1 MHLARLPQLLLK
13 YFSWTLV
20 ASHSELHRMC
30 RSLADN
36 ELSGQ
41 LPPAWLTNASFPALV
56 DLYLSNNRLEGTLPS
71 ELLLGQLQVRTMLSA
86 VTRKTDKGP

>member
-1 MHLARLPQLLLK
+1 
-13 YFSWTLV
+13 
-20 ASHSELHRMC
+20 MC

-86 VTRKTDKGP
+86 VTRKTDKGPLPMLRTSTECLGWQGIA